1 MSFSDSVNDC
11 DSESSNDLVD
21 RSWEEN
27 IYRIKDKL
35 VNGPE
40 GNKILIDSPT
50 PSELPPPYS
59 DSDHPL
65 TTTNIRDQSRE
76 LREPSSSSN
85 SNGGINRQ
93 PKPRRVIG
101 NYTLSSTIGAGSMG
115 KVRLAIHNTTKE
127 KVYIYIYI
135 YAYML
140 NIQNNTFNIACC
152 QDYSQ
157 SNTSKRQD
165 EG

>member
-1 MSFSDSVNDC
+1 MSFSDSANEC

-27 IYRIKDKL
+27 IYHIKDKL
-35 VNGPE
+35 VNGPD
-40 GNKILIDSPT
+40 GNKVLIDSPT
-50 PSELPPPYS
+50 PSELPPPYP

-76 LREPSSSSN
+76 LREPSSSS

-115 KVRLAIHNTTKE
+115 KVRLAP
-127 KVYIYIYI
+127 
-135 YAYML
+135 L
-140 NIQNNTFNIACC
+140 
-152 QDYSQ
+152 D
-157 SNTSKRQD
+157 
-165 EG
+165 